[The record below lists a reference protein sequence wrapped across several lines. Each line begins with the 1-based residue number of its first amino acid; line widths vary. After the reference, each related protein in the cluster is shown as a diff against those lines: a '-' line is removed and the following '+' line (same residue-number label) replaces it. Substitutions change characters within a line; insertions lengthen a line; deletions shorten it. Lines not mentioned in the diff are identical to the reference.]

1 LLGAAAVA
9 MATSYAIGD
18 VTGAR
23 HSLHRRPRQA
33 PVFYLVSTLVIAA
46 TAGVVLLPG
55 VPLGF
60 TTVSVQVLAGLLL
73 PSATVFMLLLCNDT
87 AVLGPWAN
95 GRWLNAAVA
104 TMIAALLALSGMLV
118 VTALYPAAR
127 VVPVAAV
134 LGAVAAAG
142 LLAVGVAGALRR
154 RRARGLWPDPSA
166 TLRLAVVQPSEV
178 VQVPRRGRAAA
189 PLVDERAFWRT
200 PPLAELRRPAWTTGR
215 LVGML
220 ALRAYLV
227 LSVLLLA
234 GRVVATAL
242 GH

>member
-1 LLGAAAVA
+1 

-23 HSLHRRPRQA
+23 HSLHRTPRQA
-33 PVFYLVSTLVIAA
+33 PLFYLVSTLVIAA

-95 GRWLNAAVA
+95 GRLLNALVA
-104 TMIAALLALSGMLV
+104 TTIAGLLALSGMLV
-118 VTALYPAAR
+118 VTALYPAAPALI
-127 VVPVAAV
+127 V
-134 LGAVAAAG
+134 GAVFGALALAG
-142 LLAVGVAGALRR
+142 LCAVGLSGVLRR
-154 RRARGLWPDPSA
+154 RSARGLWPNVSSTP
-166 TLRLAVVQPSEV
+166 RLGVVQGSGG
-178 VQVPRRGRAAA
+178 VQLVPRRGRAVP
-189 PLVDERAFWRT
+189 PLEDDRAFWRT
-200 PPLAELRRPAWTTGR
+200 PPLGELRRPVWSTGR
-215 LVGML
+215 LVGMV

-227 LSVLLLA
+227 MSVLLLA
-234 GRVVATAL
+234 ARVVAAAL